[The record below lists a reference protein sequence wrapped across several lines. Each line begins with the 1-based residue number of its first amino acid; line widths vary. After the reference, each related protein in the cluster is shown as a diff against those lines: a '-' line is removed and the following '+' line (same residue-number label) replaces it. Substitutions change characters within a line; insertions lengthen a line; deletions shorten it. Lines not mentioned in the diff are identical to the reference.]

1 MGVLDHGPRSA
12 AVVARTPMRVGVIDA
27 HDLDSL
33 MARAPTFSRALLG
46 ELAARVRAVNN
57 ARS

>member
-27 HDLDSL
+27 
-33 MARAPTFSRALLG
+33 
-46 ELAARVRAVNN
+46 RVRAVNN